1 MNINADNE
9 TGEVSKQMPEVLIVD
24 DDPAVT
30 AALVAAVQ
38 AHNLQTDTAAN
49 GQQALQKLCERTVT
63 DNLYDAMILD
73 IQMPI
78 VDGWEVLHALKSN
91 PLWKTIN
98 VVVLTGIADTPQDI
112 ARITDYDGVFVRKK
126 EGIFEIVSD
135 LVERIIPGEAQ

>member
-1 MNINADNE
+1 VNTAADNKI
-9 TGEVSKQMPEVLIVD
+9 GEVSKQMPEVLIVD

-38 AHNLQTDTAAN
+38 DHNLETDTAAN
-49 GQQALQKLCERTVT
+49 GQQALQKLSQRTVSG
-63 DNLYDAMILD
+63 NLYDAMILD

-78 VDGWEVLHALKSN
+78 VDGWEVLHAVKNN
-91 PLWKTIN
+91 PLWKAIS

-112 ARITDYDGVFVRKK
+112 ARITEYDGVFVRKK

>member
-1 MNINADNE
+1 VNINADNK

-38 AHNLQTDTAAN
+38 DHNLQTDTAAN
-49 GQQALQKLCERTVT
+49 GQQALQKLCQRTVS
-63 DNLYDAMILD
+63 DNLYDAIILD

-78 VDGWEVLHALKSN
+78 IDGWAVLHALKNN
-91 PLWKTIN
+91 PLWKAIN
-98 VVVLTGIADTPQDI
+98 VVVLTGIADTPQEI
-112 ARITDYDGVFVRKK
+112 ARITEYDGVFVRKK

-135 LVERIIPGEAQ
+135 LVERIIPGEAE

>member
-1 MNINADNE
+1 VSTEADNE

-30 AALVAAVQ
+30 AALVAAVEE
-38 AHNLQTDTAAN
+38 HNLDTDTAAN
-49 GQQALQKLCERTVT
+49 GRQALQKLCERTVT

-78 VDGWEVLHALKSN
+78 MDGWKVLHAVKNN
-91 PLWKTIN
+91 PLWEDIN

-112 ARITDYDGVFVRKK
+112 ARVTEYDGVFVRKK
-126 EGIFEIVSD
+126 EGIIEIVSD
-135 LVERIIPGEAQ
+135 LITRIIPSEAQ

>member
-1 MNINADNE
+1 M
-9 TGEVSKQMPEVLIVD
+9 SKQMPEVLIVD

-38 AHNLQTDTAAN
+38 DHNLQTDTAAN
-49 GQQALQKLCERTVT
+49 GQQALQKLCQRTVSG
-63 DNLYDAMILD
+63 NLYDAMILD

-78 VDGWEVLHALKSN
+78 VDGWEVLHALKNN
-91 PLWKTIN
+91 PLWKTIS

-112 ARITDYDGVFVRKK
+112 ARITEYDGVFVRKK

-135 LVERIIPGEAQ
+135 LVERIIPGEAE

>member
-1 MNINADNE
+1 MNINADNR

-24 DDPAVT
+24 DDPAVR

-38 AHNLQTDTAAN
+38 EHNLQTDTAAN

-63 DNLYDAMILD
+63 GNLYDAMILD
-73 IQMPI
+73 IQMP
-78 VDGWEVLHALKSN
+78 VMDGWEVLHALKNN
-91 PLWKTIN
+91 PLWKTIS

-112 ARITDYDGVFVRKK
+112 ARITEYDGVFVRKK

-135 LVERIIPGEAQ
+135 LVERIIPSEAQ

>member
-1 MNINADNE
+1 
-9 TGEVSKQMPEVLIVD
+9 MPEVLIVD

-30 AALVAAVQ
+30 KALVAAVK
-38 AHNLQTDTAAN
+38 AHNLETDTAVN
-49 GQQALQKLCERTVT
+49 GQQAIQKLCERTVT

-78 VDGWEVLHALKSN
+78 MDGWQVLHALKNN
-91 PLWKTIN
+91 PLWENIN

-112 ARITDYDGVFVRKK
+112 ARISEYDGVFVRKK
-126 EGIFEIVSD
+126 EGIFELVSD

>member
-1 MNINADNE
+1 MNINADNK

-30 AALVAAVQ
+30 AALVAAVEE
-38 AHNLQTDTAAN
+38 HNLQTDTAVN
-49 GQQALQKLCERTVT
+49 GQQALEKLCQRTLS
-63 DNLYDAMILD
+63 DNLYDAIILD

-78 VDGWEVLHALKSN
+78 VDGWEVLHALKNN
-91 PLWKTIN
+91 PLWKAIS

-112 ARITDYDGVFVRKK
+112 ARITEYDGVFVRKK

-135 LVERIIPGEAQ
+135 LVERIIPGEAE

>member
-1 MNINADNE
+1 VNTVADNK

-30 AALVAAVQ
+30 AALVAAVRD
-38 AHNLQTDTAAN
+38 HNLQTDTAAN
-49 GQQALQKLCERTVT
+49 GQQALQKLCQRTVT
-63 DNLYDAMILD
+63 GNLYDAMILD

-78 VDGWEVLHALKSN
+78 VDGWEVLHALKNN
-91 PLWKTIN
+91 PLWQAIS

-112 ARITDYDGVFVRKK
+112 ARITEYDGVFVRKK

-135 LVERIIPGEAQ
+135 LVERIIPGEAE

>member
-1 MNINADNE
+1 MNINADNK

-30 AALVAAVQ
+30 AALVAAVRE
-38 AHNLQTDTAAN
+38 HNLETDTAAN

-78 VDGWEVLHALKSN
+78 VDGWEVLHALKNN
-91 PLWKTIN
+91 PLWKTIS

-112 ARITDYDGVFVRKK
+112 ARITEYDGVFVRKK

-135 LVERIIPGEAQ
+135 LVERLIPGEAE

>member
-1 MNINADNE
+1 MNTAADNK
-9 TGEVSKQMPEVLIVD
+9 TGEVSKQMPEILIVD

-30 AALVAAVQ
+30 AALTAAVER
-38 AHNLQTDTAAN
+38 HNLKADTAAN
-49 GQQALQKLCERTVT
+49 GEQALRKLCERTVS

-91 PLWKTIN
+91 PLWQAIN
-98 VVVLTGIADTPQDI
+98 VVVLTGIADTPEDI

-135 LVERIIPGEAQ
+135 LVERIIPNEAE

>member
-1 MNINADNE
+1 VNINPDNP

-30 AALVAAVQ
+30 AALVAAVED
-38 AHNLQTDTAAN
+38 HNLQTDTAAN
-49 GQQALQKLCERTVT
+49 GQEALQKLCQRTLT
-63 DNLYDAMILD
+63 DNLYDAIILD

-78 VDGWEVLHALKSN
+78 VDGWEVLHALKNN
-91 PLWKTIN
+91 PLWKTIS

-112 ARITDYDGVFVRKK
+112 ARITEYDGVFVRKK

-135 LVERIIPGEAQ
+135 LVERIIPGEAE

>member
-1 MNINADNE
+1 MNTAADNKI
-9 TGEVSKQMPEVLIVD
+9 GEVSKQMPEVLIVD

-38 AHNLQTDTAAN
+38 DHNLETDTAAN
-49 GQQALQKLCERTVT
+49 GQQALQKLSQRTVSG
-63 DNLYDAMILD
+63 NLYDAMILD

-78 VDGWEVLHALKSN
+78 VDGWEVLHAVKNN
-91 PLWKTIN
+91 PLWKAIS

-112 ARITDYDGVFVRKK
+112 ARITEYDGVFVRKK

>member
-1 MNINADNE
+1 MNINADNK

-38 AHNLQTDTAAN
+38 DHNLQTDTAAN
-49 GQQALQKLCERTVT
+49 GQQALQKLCQRTVS
-63 DNLYDAMILD
+63 DNLYDAIILD

-78 VDGWEVLHALKSN
+78 IDGWAVLHALKNN
-91 PLWKTIN
+91 PLWKAIN
-98 VVVLTGIADTPQDI
+98 VVVLTGIADTPQEI
-112 ARITDYDGVFVRKK
+112 ARITEYDGVFVRKK

-135 LVERIIPGEAQ
+135 LVERIIPGEAE

>member
-1 MNINADNE
+1 VNTDADNK

-30 AALVAAVQ
+30 AALVAAVES
-38 AHNLQTDTAAN
+38 HSLQTDTAAN
-49 GQQALQKLCERTVT
+49 GHQALQKLCQRTVT
-63 DNLYDAMILD
+63 DNLYDAIILD

-78 VDGWEVLHALKSN
+78 MDGWEVLHALKSN
-91 PLWKTIN
+91 PLWKAIS

-112 ARITDYDGVFVRKK
+112 ARITEYDGVFVRKK

-135 LVERIIPGEAQ
+135 LVERIIPGEAE

>member
-1 MNINADNE
+1 MNINADNK

-30 AALVAAVQ
+30 AALVAAVRD
-38 AHNLQTDTAAN
+38 HNLQADTAAN
-49 GQQALQKLCERTVT
+49 GQQALQKLCQRTVS

-78 VDGWEVLHALKSN
+78 VDGWEVLHALKNN
-91 PLWKTIN
+91 PLWKTIS
-98 VVVLTGIADTPQDI
+98 VVVLTGIADTPQEI
-112 ARITDYDGVFVRKK
+112 ARITEYDGVFVRKK

>member
-1 MNINADNE
+1 VNINADNK

-30 AALVAAVQ
+30 AALVAAVK

-49 GQQALQKLCERTVT
+49 GQQAIQKLCERTVS

-78 VDGWEVLHALKSN
+78 VDGWEVLHALKNN
-91 PLWKTIN
+91 PLWKNIS

-112 ARITDYDGVFVRKK
+112 ARITEYDGVFVRKK
-126 EGIFEIVSD
+126 EGVFEIVSN

>member
-1 MNINADNE
+1 MSTEADNE

-30 AALVAAVQ
+30 AALVAAVEE
-38 AHNLQTDTAAN
+38 HNLYTDTAAN
-49 GQQALQKLCERTVT
+49 GRQALQKLCERTVT

-78 VDGWEVLHALKSN
+78 MDGWKVLHAVKNN
-91 PLWKTIN
+91 PLWEDIN

-112 ARITDYDGVFVRKK
+112 ARVTEYDGVFVRKK
-126 EGIFEIVSD
+126 EGIIEIVSD
-135 LVERIIPGEAQ
+135 LITRIIPSEAQ

>member
-1 MNINADNE
+1 
-9 TGEVSKQMPEVLIVD
+9 MPEVLIVD

-30 AALVAAVQ
+30 EALVAAVK
-38 AHNLQTDTAAN
+38 AHNLETDTAVN
-49 GQQALQKLCERTVT
+49 GQQAIQKLCERTVT

-78 VDGWEVLHALKSN
+78 MDGWQVLHALKNN
-91 PLWKTIN
+91 PLWENIN

-112 ARITDYDGVFVRKK
+112 ARISEYDGVFVRKK
-126 EGIFEIVSD
+126 EGIFELVSD